1 MQNLT
6 KEQSKL
12 ILIATAV
19 GALLGMSI
27 GFVVAQTK
35 KEQLQLAASYGE
47 DNVVIQPGIR
57 EWIALTIAA
66 IALLRRLSDMLT
78 PKV

>member
-1 MQNLT
+1 MQNMT

-12 ILIATAV
+12 VLIATAV

-27 GFVVAQTK
+27 GLVVAQTK

-47 DNVVIQPGIR
+47 ENVVIQPGFR
-57 EWIALTIAA
+57 DWIAVGIAA
-66 IALLRRLSDMLT
+66 IALLRRLSEMLT